1 MREDNQNKDHH
12 WINHIKVTNR
22 VSGNHLTDDKPI
34 CDSLMELDNI
44 KVIPNYPEHVCQRGN
59 YVSLIERIL
68 VNEIPCL
75 AFCKNV
81 VMMHIPHTHEP
92 ELSKKSKNL
101 TKLHTFSDFIAID
114 RTKTSGVWGV

>member
-1 MREDNQNKDHH
+1 MR
-12 WINHIKVTNR
+12 
-22 VSGNHLTDDKPI
+22 P
-34 CDSLMELDNI
+34 LMELDNI

-75 AFCKNV
+75 EFCKNV

-92 ELSKKSKNL
+92 ELSKKSEKVWMPFFQSLEFL
-101 TKLHTFSDFIAID
+101 TAPYH
-114 RTKTSGVWGV
+114 